1 MHACTKTCEH
11 VCVRLHIHPNLHTVC
26 AQMCVCVCLCV
37 CVWGGGGMCLCACV
51 PASPPV
57 FPDWPTAASSVTHS
71 RSQHLAT
78 PRPSSSCPWLTT
90 TRERACSETDHSVSG
105 KSVNSHLC
113 FCLRIIMKSCQALT
127 LWLISLYR
135 PNIAQIMCMKVE
147 NAISH

>member
-1 MHACTKTCEH
+1 MRACTKTCEH
-11 VCVRLHIHPNLHTVC
+11 VCVSGYTSILIYIQSARVC
-26 AQMCVCVCLCV
+26 VYVCVCVC
-37 CVWGGGGMCLCACV
+37 GGGGGKCLCACV

-105 KSVNSHLC
+105 KSVNSHLR